1 MRIACKLDR
10 FTVLL
15 CLDSHKALALVL
27 DPPIA
32 LELAYR
38 DSNSILVSEFVSL
51 YLCIYNSWKVGKA
64 ERGKMQK
71 SRKRQLWLCNLPL
84 VKKKCYNVII
94 YSHSYLSSKA
104 CQR

>member
-27 DPPIA
+27 DPPIT
-32 LELAYR
+32 LELACR
-38 DSNSILVSEFVSL
+38 DFNSILVSEFVSL
-51 YLCIYNSWKVGKA
+51 YLCIYYCWKVGKA

-71 SRKRQLWLCNLPL
+71 SRKRQRWLCKLSQ
-84 VKKKCYNVII
+84 KC
-94 YSHSYLSSKA
+94 
-104 CQR
+104 